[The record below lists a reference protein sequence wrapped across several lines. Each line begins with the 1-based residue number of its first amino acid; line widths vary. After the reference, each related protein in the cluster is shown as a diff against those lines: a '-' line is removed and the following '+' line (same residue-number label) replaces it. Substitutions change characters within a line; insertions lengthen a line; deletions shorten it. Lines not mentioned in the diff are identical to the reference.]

1 MKSYVKIYGP
11 PTLKALKELEKIAI
25 KTPQVCIMDTIISQ
39 EMPRFD
45 TVEGTMDFFSGV
57 GEITVERCNNIV
69 SKSGETLGEH
79 DFYFEWFTKPGM
91 EHINDLVG
99 KIDEALAPLGCK
111 YTITTK

>member
-1 MKSYVKIYGP
+1 VKSYVKIYGP

-39 EMPRFD
+39 DLPRFD
-45 TVEGTMDFFSGV
+45 TQEG
-57 GEITVERCNNIV
+57 
-69 SKSGETLGEH
+69 
-79 DFYFEWFTKPGM
+79 KPGM
-91 EHINDLVG
+91 EHINDLVE